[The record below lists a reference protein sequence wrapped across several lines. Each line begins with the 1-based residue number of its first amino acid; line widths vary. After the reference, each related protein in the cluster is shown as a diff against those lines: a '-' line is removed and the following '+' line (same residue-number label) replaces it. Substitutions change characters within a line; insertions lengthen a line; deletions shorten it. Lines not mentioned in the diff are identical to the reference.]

1 VFGSACQCV
10 RLDEM
15 MRQKIGASWLKECQ
29 EEGDQG
35 GGGGWVQR
43 SFNKRGWRGVLTK
56 GKGGGG
62 SCVPHDGKGLPCS
75 CTDTEKR
82 C

>member
-35 GGGGWVQR
+35 GGGGG
-43 SFNKRGWRGVLTK
+43 FRGASTRGV
-56 GKGGGG
+56 GG
-62 SCVPHDGKGLPCS
+62 VF
-75 CTDTEKR
+75 
-82 C
+82 

>member
-1 VFGSACQCV
+1 MFGSACQCV

-35 GGGGWVQR
+35 GGGGVGSEELQQEGLEGC
-43 SFNKRGWRGVLTK
+43 SDK
-56 GKGGGG
+56 GEGGGG
-62 SCVPHDGKGLPCS
+62 QLCS
-75 CTDTEKR
+75 SRWEGSTMQLY
-82 C
+82 